1 MRLRAREKALLV
13 LGGGVLLL
21 ILYYLLLLSP
31 ALSRSKMLDVRIVKS
46 RTDLKEMETLRN
58 RWEGLQ
64 ALRSEASRRLAAGE
78 RGFSLL
84 TFLEDVC
91 REIGIESR
99 IQYLKPSLSQE
110 AEGAKSAEGIEIS
123 LEGINT
129 AELVRLLY
137 RIDHS
142 GQLLQWGRVR
152 IQGGTRREGG
162 RDGAPGG
169 RQETLKVLLQINSYK
184 RDE

>member
-1 MRLRAREKALLV
+1 MRLRTREK
-13 LGGGVLLL
+13 VLLAL
-21 ILYYLLLLSP
+21 GASLLGLALHYFLLLSP
-31 ALSRSKMLDVRIVKS
+31 ALSRSKVMEGRIVKS
-46 RTDLKEMETLRN
+46 QRDLNDMEALRK
-58 RWEGLQ
+58 RWMSLQ
-64 ALRSEASRRLAAGE
+64 AIRSEASRRLSAGE

-110 AEGAKSAEGIEIS
+110 AEGAKPSEGIEIS

-129 AELVRLLY
+129 AELVRLLH

-142 GQLLQWGRVR
+142 GQLLEWGRVR
-152 IQGGTRREGG
+152 VQAGGKAQGGG
-162 RDGAPGG
+162 
-169 RQETLKVLLQINSYK
+169 QESLKVILQINTY
-184 RDE
+184 RNDEKGGRA